1 MTFSRYLLMAM
12 IALSAFF
19 VYLLQ
24 IFEAANEIKAL
35 RAQQGQ
41 VSYQDYQAVID
52 KLAIDFTQR
61 IAHSDAATI

>member
-1 MTFSRYLLMAM
+1 MTE
-12 IALSAFF
+12 ALFA
-19 VYLLQ
+19 
-24 IFEAANEIKAL
+24 AANKIKAL

-61 IAHSDAATI
+61 IATPEASAI

>member
-1 MTFSRYLLMAM
+1 LWPRLKINYQPSTIRMTE
-12 IALSAFF
+12 AL
-19 VYLLQ
+19 
-24 IFEAANEIKAL
+24 FEAANKIKAL

-52 KLAIDFTQR
+52 RLAIDFTQR

>member
-1 MTFSRYLLMAM
+1 MTE
-12 IALSAFF
+12 AL
-19 VYLLQ
+19 
-24 IFEAANEIKAL
+24 FEAANKIKAL